1 MIWADRTWAPRGA
14 LCGENQE
21 EKNGP
26 RKTQISIWEWINW
39 ISPYMNFIFLDIGYK
54 IVDMNMMPICQSKG
68 DIDDTDVN
76 V

>member
-1 MIWADRTWAPRGA
+1 
-14 LCGENQE
+14 
-21 EKNGP
+21 
-26 RKTQISIWEWINW
+26 
-39 ISPYMNFIFLDIGYK
+39 MNFIFLDIGYK

>member
-1 MIWADRTWAPRGA
+1 VRRKPGGKKRAP
-14 LCGENQE
+14 
-21 EKNGP
+21 KNTDLQF
-26 RKTQISIWEWINW
+26 RDWINW